1 MKPKNW
7 FQTEKLTWNRK
18 IDLKPRNWFKT
29 RKLIWKRKIDL
40 KTKNWFEIEKH
51 KNLYWCYRKTKFEMQ
66 RVWKSILL
74 SGTTLS
80 KKKKIMVSCI
90 NIMKIANFQLY
101 EHVKCH
107 MACHIIYQADI
118 SVCIDVLYGVS
129 HKCKCMI
136 TWQFPLPNQRNTWK
150 IKKTIYRLTH
160 MQKHGVR

>member
-80 KKKKIMVSCI
+80 KKK
-90 NIMKIANFQLY
+90 NNGQLY
-101 EHVKCH
+101 KYYEDSEFSIVWTCKMSYGLPH
-107 MACHIIYQADI
+107 HIP
-118 SVCIDVLYGVS
+118 SR
-129 HKCKCMI
+129 HKRVHWCALWCFSQVQVHNNVTVPIAQSK
-136 TWQFPLPNQRNTWK
+136 K
-150 IKKTIYRLTH
+150 HIKN
-160 MQKHGVR
+160 